1 MLMRRMAAGSAAL
14 VAMAWCSVAV
24 ADVVTCESSDGQR
37 QYCRAETRNSVWLQ
51 TQLSRAPCRLGDS
64 WGYDANGIW
73 TANGCRARF
82 QTGSSHQSGG
92 SGSYGSSGSSQSGGN
107 NAAAAVA
114 ALAIV
119 AAGAA
124 AVHHHHEKERRD
136 DNRNDYYR
144 DDYYNY
150 DYRPQ
155 QSYGYNRYGG
165 SDETLRC
172 ESEDGRRRF
181 CPVDTRGSRVELTR
195 QMSRSQCQ
203 FARNWGYDRNGV
215 WVNGG
220 CRAEFT
226 VYRN

>member
-1 MLMRRMAAGSAAL
+1 MLMRRMAGGIVAL
-14 VAMAWCSVAV
+14 VAMAWGGTAL
-24 ADVVTCESSDGQR
+24 ADVVTCESTDGQ
-37 QYCRAETRNSVWLQ
+37 QHFCRADTRNSVSLQ
-51 TQLSRAPCRLGDS
+51 TQLSRAPCRLGET
-64 WGYDANGIW
+64 WGYDDRGIW

-82 QTGSSHQSGG
+82 QTGASARGG
-92 SGSYGSSGSSQSGGN
+92 ANDYGSSGKQSNAN

-124 AVHHHHEKERRD
+124 AVHHHNEKDRRD
-136 DNRNDYYR
+136 SSRDQYYR

-155 QSYGYNRYGG
+155 QSYGYTRYGG
-165 SDETLRC
+165 SNETIRC
-172 ESEDGRRRF
+172 DSEDGRQRY

-195 QMSRSQCQ
+195 QLSRSECRYG
-203 FARNWGYDRNGV
+203 RNWGHDSRGI

-226 VYRN
+226 IYRN